1 MRGPDPGAPRVRPTA
16 LAPDEALR
24 DPAQIVALWEEAGA
38 VEPELLQY
46 RADDRWWAL
55 LASLGITLLVTR
67 EYEHFAVALGTLQG
81 RPHLSFLRLPHPSGL
96 VVDRAR
102 GGLTR
107 IASTRNPNQVFTL
120 APAGE
125 TDGAR
130 GPDQPLMPLATTF
143 YPGSLYLH
151 DLALVGHR
159 LHANA
164 VGQNAVVEL
173 SPDGAYRRVW
183 WPRSIERNGQ
193 PDFAHNY
200 LQLNSIAAGRGLAG
214 SYFSASTDR
223 PGRRRPGH
231 LNFPVDRRGVIFS
244 GRTREPVAWGLTR
257 PHSARLD
264 QGVLW
269 VDNSGYGEV
278 GVLRNAAFEAVARLP
293 GWTRGLCFVGD
304 VAFVGTSRV
313 LPRFR
318 RYAPGV
324 KAARCAV
331 HALSVRTGTILASL
345 TWPAGNQI
353 FGVDWCPSSITTG
366 FPFRPGSAS
375 ARAARARELFFSLQP
390 ARRERCPA

>member
-1 MRGPDPGAPRVRPTA
+1 VSSAALEPDA
-16 LAPDEALR
+16 ALR

-38 VEPELLQY
+38 VEPELLQC

-67 EYEHFAVALGTLQG
+67 EYEHFAVALSALQG
-81 RPHLSFLRLPHPSGL
+81 RPHISFLRLPHPSGL
-96 VVDRAR
+96 VVDREQ

-120 APAGE
+120 APVSDR
-125 TDGAR
+125 DGSR
-130 GPDQPLMPLATTF
+130 GDDQPLIPLATAF

-159 LHANA
+159 LHGNA

-173 SPDGAYRRVW
+173 LPDGTYRPNW
-183 WPRSIERNGQ
+183 WPRSIERSGR
-193 PDFAHNY
+193 PDFSRNY
-200 LQLNSIAAGRGLAG
+200 LQLNSIAAGRSLAD
-214 SYFSASTDR
+214 SYFSASADR

-231 LNFPVDRRGVIFS
+231 LNFLVDRRGVILS

-257 PHSARLD
+257 PHSARLH
-264 QGVLW
+264 QGALW

-278 GVLRNAAFEAVARLP
+278 GVVREAAFDAVARLP
-293 GWTRGLCFVGD
+293 GWTRGLCFAGD

-318 RYAPGV
+318 HYAPGV
-324 KAARCAV
+324 KAERCAV
-331 HALSVRTGTILASL
+331 HALDVRTGAMLASV

-353 FGVDWCPSSITTG
+353 FGIDWCPASVSTG
-366 FPFRPGSAS
+366 FPFRPGNAA
-375 ARAARARELFFSLQP
+375 ARAARARELFFHLQSF
-390 ARRERCPA
+390 RSERLEKGVSR